1 MRILFDA
8 DSMVY
13 GCGFASQR
21 SVYDW
26 IASDGTEVVEGVA
39 ASREDLGAVEALLPE
54 GWKME
59 AVVALVEPEPVENA
73 LALVKRQILRIE
85 TKLDS
90 DGYLFDKL
98 ELFITGKGNH
108 RNEIATI
115 RPYKG
120 NRVNMEKPVHYK
132 AIRRY
137 MMNRWQ
143 AVKVDGHEADDEV
156 ACISASLQYDPAQVM
171 IVSQDK
177 DLRTVPGLL
186 YNYNKD
192 KYELITPQGAL
203 VNFYR
208 QMLVGDATD
217 NVVGCYRTGEK
228 KAEGLIYEALSEQE
242 MYDAVLAEFAS
253 SMERKGCPYADRNP
267 QDVVLETGRLL
278 HMSRFRGDIWSPP
291 HERRTK

>member
-13 GCGFASQR
+13 GCGFAAQKTI
-21 SVYDW
+21 YDW
-26 IASDGTEVVEGVA
+26 VASDGTEYVEGL
-39 ASREDLGAVEALLPE
+39 SPNREDFAAAEAMLPV

-59 AVVALVEPEPVENA
+59 TVNSLAEAEPVENA

-90 DGYLFDKL
+90 DGYIFDGI
-98 ELFITGKGNH
+98 ECFITGKGNH
-108 RNEIATI
+108 RDTIATI
-115 RPYKG
+115 KPYKG

-137 MMNRWQ
+137 LMSRWQ
-143 AVKVDGHEADDEV
+143 AALVDGWEADDEV
-156 ACISASLQYDPAQVM
+156 ACLSALMGYAPDKVM

-186 YNYNKD
+186 YNYRHD
-192 KYELITPQGAL
+192 KYELITQKAAL

-208 QMLVGDATD
+208 QMLTGDATD
-217 NVVGCYRTGEK
+217 NVVGCYKAGEK
-228 KAEGLIYEALSEQE
+228 KAEALISEAMSERE
-242 MYDAVLAEFAS
+242 MYDAVLAEFEAS
-253 SMERKGCPYADRNP
+253 LIRKGCPYAHMTAAAA
-267 QDVVLETGRLL
+267 VLETGRLL
-278 HMSRFRGDIWSPP
+278 HMSRSRSTYLWVPP
-291 HERRTK
+291 K